1 MYRRTRRR
9 STGPVTDV
17 RHLCQHGRWVG
28 GLNFDGALM
37 MGCGVENGVAEQG
50 NPVWVFRSEREA
62 DRMVQRLRAGLP
74 VFRDRW
80 LALGAFVLVV
90 AAVVDAMAS
99 VSALI

>member
-1 MYRRTRRR
+1 
-9 STGPVTDV
+9 
-17 RHLCQHGRWVG
+17 
-28 GLNFDGALM
+28 
-37 MGCGVENGVAEQG
+37 
-50 NPVWVFRSEREA
+50 
-62 DRMVQRLRAGLP
+62 MVQRLRAGLP